1 MSDAST
7 AALTIS
13 AAAVA
18 GIISQSVARSIN
30 LPGIVVLLAVG
41 VLLGPDVANLIQP
54 DTLGAALPE
63 VVGFAVS
70 VILFEGGMHL
80 ELSRFGKH
88 EKPIR
93 RLVTTGALITAVCG
107 ALAAHFL
114 MGWDW
119 RFSALFGCLVIVT
132 GPTVVTPLLRRFK
145 LVSAVSDVLEA
156 EGVLIDAVGAVIA
169 VVALEVAL
177 EPSTESLA
185 KGAAGIA
192 IRLGLGSLLGLV
204 VGFIVSS
211 LLNLRNVIAEGLE
224 SVFTLAF
231 VWGLFKVSEALVHES
246 GVAAVTVA
254 GLVLGSTK
262 GHKHQKLLDFND
274 QLTTLLIGML
284 FVLLAAD
291 VRIADVQA
299 LGWRGVATVA
309 ALIFV
314 ARPLNVLIST
324 SGSKLR
330 LKQKLFIA
338 WIGPRGIIAA
348 AVASLFATTL
358 SARGFTGGAQLKA
371 LVFLVIAIT
380 VVLAGLTGGPLARA
394 LKLSRPPTGWL
405 FLGANDL
412 ALVLAKLLRDT
423 GQRVRLID
431 RSIDQCNHARK
442 KGFTVIKGN
451 GLDDDV
457 LSRAHVERFAGVV
470 GLTPSDE
477 TNLLFIQKTRRAGHH
492 GERYAA
498 LRSVT
503 LGASADDVHQA
514 GGAVL
519 FGDEYEVERWSTLIR
534 DERTRLVRLVAGDDT
549 RFRHDIQGSRIAV
562 PIALVHDDAIRPF
575 SSHVEL
581 KNGDEAYVLVVS
593 DDESAMTWLYSRG
606 WYPVDEDEDED
617 EDVS

>member
-1 MSDAST
+1 MSDASS

-41 VLLGPDVANLIQP
+41 VLLGPDVANLIHP
-54 DTLGAALPE
+54 GTLGAALPE

-80 ELSRFGKH
+80 ELSRFGKY

-93 RLVTTGALITAVCG
+93 RLVTVGALITAVCG

-169 VVALEVAL
+169 VVALEIAL

-204 VGFIVSS
+204 VGFLVSS

-246 GVAAVTVA
+246 GVAAVTMA

-309 ALIFV
+309 ALIFI
-314 ARPLNVLIST
+314 ARPLNILIST

-358 SARGFTGGAQLKA
+358 SARGFEGGAQLKA

-380 VVLAGLTGGPLARA
+380 VVLAGLTGGPLARL

-431 RSIDQCNHARK
+431 RSIDQCNHARN

-457 LSRAHVERFAGVV
+457 LARAHVERFAGVV

-477 TNLLFIQKTRRAGHH
+477 INLLFIQKTRRAGHD

-534 DERTRLVRLVAGDDT
+534 DERTRLVRLVAGDET
-549 RFRHDIQGSRIAV
+549 RFRHDIQGSRLAI
-562 PIALVHDDAIRPF
+562 PIALAHNGEIQPF

-606 WYPVDEDEDED
+606 WYPVEEEAEDDTNA
-617 EDVS
+617 